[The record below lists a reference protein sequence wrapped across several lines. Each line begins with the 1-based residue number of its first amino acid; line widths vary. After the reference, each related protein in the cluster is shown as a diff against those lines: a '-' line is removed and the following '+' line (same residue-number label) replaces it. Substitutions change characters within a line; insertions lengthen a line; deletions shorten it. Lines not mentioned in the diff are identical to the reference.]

1 MSATTQEKEN
11 NWLAVTILVLSGVVC
26 ALQIG
31 KLPIATPFLQAEL
44 GVSRG
49 TIGNLGAVFATLGIF
64 AGIPIGT
71 MALRLGLRYS
81 ITMGLTAI
89 GISSLLAPWFPSLE
103 AIYALRII
111 EGFGFVFVT
120 VSAPSLVQASVQ
132 LSYRNAAMSFW
143 GAFMPIGM
151 TVIMISGPF
160 FHNWQSLWV
169 VNGLIAFAVIALV
182 RLYVPRPAT
191 RPQALSLQQTM
202 ALLKSVITAGTPL
215 RMALTFGCY
224 TLMYFAMFNFLPL
237 LLIERLGLSH
247 HEAGIISG
255 LATGANIFGNLGA
268 GYFLSK
274 GYRRVVLIPLTF
286 LIMIIMGGSAFLFEL
301 PVMVVALA
309 CIIFAGIGGMIP
321 ASVLSSAPIITPSPM
336 AIPITI
342 GLLMQGSNLG
352 QGLGPLLTGWGTEL
366 FGWSA
371 AGVILALI
379 GLLGLGLVL
388 FRRLNL

>member
-1 MSATTQEKEN
+1 
-11 NWLAVTILVLSGVVC
+11 
-26 ALQIG
+26 
-31 KLPIATPFLQAEL
+31 
-44 GVSRG
+44 
-49 TIGNLGAVFATLGIF
+49 
-64 AGIPIGT
+64 
-71 MALRLGLRYS
+71 
-81 ITMGLTAI
+81 
-89 GISSLLAPWFPSLE
+89 
-103 AIYALRII
+103 
-111 EGFGFVFVT
+111 
-120 VSAPSLVQASVQ
+120 
-132 LSYRNAAMSFW
+132 
-143 GAFMPIGM
+143 
-151 TVIMISGPF
+151 
-160 FHNWQSLWV
+160 
-169 VNGLIAFAVIALV
+169 
-182 RLYVPRPAT
+182 
-191 RPQALSLQQTM
+191 
-202 ALLKSVITAGTPL
+202 
-215 RMALTFGCY
+215 
-224 TLMYFAMFNFLPL
+224 MFNFLPL

-366 FGWSA
+366 FRSEE
-371 AGVILALI
+371 
-379 GLLGLGLVL
+379 
-388 FRRLNL
+388 RRVGKEAKSGRW